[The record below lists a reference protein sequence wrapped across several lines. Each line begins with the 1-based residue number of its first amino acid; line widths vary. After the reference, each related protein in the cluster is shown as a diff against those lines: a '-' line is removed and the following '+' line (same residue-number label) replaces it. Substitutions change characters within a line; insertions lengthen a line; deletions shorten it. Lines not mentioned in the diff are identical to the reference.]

1 MRISSLRDG
10 NQLCV
15 VNHVDLAGIVVTYKR
30 ARCKRYPGGGT
41 HYILGNG

>member
-15 VNHVDLAGIVVTYKR
+15 VNHVDLAGIVVTCKR
-30 ARCKRYPGGGT
+30 GARCKRYHNEPS
-41 HYILGNG
+41 

>member
-15 VNHVDLAGIVVTYKR
+15 VNHVDL
-30 ARCKRYPGGGT
+30 PGGGT
-41 HYILGNG
+41 QSEK